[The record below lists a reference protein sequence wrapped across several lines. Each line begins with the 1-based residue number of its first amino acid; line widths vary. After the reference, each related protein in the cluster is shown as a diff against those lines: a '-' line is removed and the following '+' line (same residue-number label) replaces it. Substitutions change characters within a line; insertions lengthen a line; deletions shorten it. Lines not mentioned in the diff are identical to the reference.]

1 MPFLRSGKNIEQQI
15 FKKNKKKELP
25 EEPVK
30 GEESLVQPTKEPV
43 KEIEALNI
51 VEKTIEDVKDVKEDV
66 KDIVEDVKKTIED
79 VKNIRELEV
88 LEDTKNVLQDV
99 EKIVKDGT
107 SVVEDVV
114 NIKKGVEE
122 SEFIEILKQ
131 DGQELNIKNKS
142 SRCIIS

>member
-15 FKKNKKKELP
+15 FKKNKKKELT

-30 GEESLVQPTKEPV
+30 GQESLVQPTKEP
-43 KEIEALNI
+43 LNI

-131 DGQELNIKNKS
+131 DGQELNIKKKS